1 MLNYSSWI
9 EIDLKQFKKNIL
21 LIRSYIKDTLF
32 CLCVKANAYGHGLIE
47 IAKVAERECV
57 DYLAVANLMEGI
69 KLREANIKLPILVLG
84 TFHEDQIKDLIDN
97 DLEITISSFFKAK
110 LVQEYSSKH
119 NKKSK
124 IHLKVDTGMGRIGVK
139 PNTAIS
145 LYKYLKDQKCFIVKG
160 IFSHL
165 ACADQKDHPIN
176 IFQIKTFDDFLNK
189 IKPDKSTILH
199 IANSAYLCNF
209 ENDLKDMV
217 RLGAL
222 PFGCYSKD
230 LPEKFESIKSIFSV
244 KSKVSYFKIVE
255 KDQGISYGYSF
266 ITKAKSRVVT
276 IPVGYGDGY
285 SRSLSNIGSVLIRGK
300 KFPIIGTVCM
310 DQFMV
315 DVSKGDAY
323 IGDEVVLIG
332 RQKNKEITIKEIATN
347 CKTISYEI
355 LCSFNERLPRVYKD

>member
-9 EIDLKQFKKNIL
+9 EIDLKQFKKNIQI
-21 LIRSYIKDTLF
+21 IRSYLKDALF

-47 IAKVAERECV
+47 IAKVAQKEKV
-57 DYLAVANLMEGI
+57 DCLAVANLMEGI

-84 TFHEDQIKDLIDN
+84 TFHEDQIKDLIDY

-110 LVQEYSSKH
+110 LVKDYCSKY
-119 NKKSK
+119 NKKCK
-124 IHLKVDTGMGRIGVK
+124 VHLKVDTGMGRIGVK
-139 PNTAIS
+139 PKTART
-145 LYKYLKDQKCFIVKG
+145 LYKYLKDQNSFIIRG

-165 ACADQKDHPIN
+165 ACAEQKDHPMNNIQIN
-176 IFQIKTFDDFLNK
+176 SFDDFLNK

-199 IANSAYLCNF
+199 MANSAYLCNF

-222 PFGCYSKD
+222 AFGCYSKD
-230 LPEKFESIKSIFSV
+230 LPTKFKDIKSIFSV

-266 ITKAKSRVVT
+266 ITKAKSNVVT

-285 SRSLSNIGSVLIRGK
+285 SRSLSNIGKVLIRGK
-300 KFPIIGTVCM
+300 KYPIIGIICM

-315 DVSKGDAY
+315 DVTNADAY

-332 RQKNKEITIKEIATN
+332 RQKNEEITIKEIADK

-355 LCSFNERLPRVYKD
+355 LCSFNERLPRVYKS

>member
-9 EIDLKQFKKNIL
+9 EIDLKQLKKNIL
-21 LIRSYIKDTLF
+21 LVNSYLKDSLL
-32 CLCVKANAYGHGLIE
+32 CLCVKANAYGLGLIE
-47 IAKVAERECV
+47 IAKVAENEKV
-57 DYLAVANLMEGI
+57 DYLAVANLMEGV
-69 KLREANIKLPILVLG
+69 KLREANIKLPVLVLG
-84 TFHEDQIKDLIDN
+84 TFHEDQIKDLIDY

-110 LVQEYSSKH
+110 LVQDYCTKY
-119 NKKSK
+119 NKKCK

-139 PNTAIS
+139 PITAIS
-145 LYKYLKDQKCFIVKG
+145 LHKYLKDQRCFIIKG

-176 IFQIKTFDDFLNK
+176 TIQTKTFDDFLSK
-189 IKPDKSTILH
+189 IQPDKSTILH

-230 LPEKFESIKSIFSV
+230 LPEKFKNIKPIFSV
-244 KSKVSYFKIVE
+244 KSKVSYFKIVG
-255 KDQGISYGYSF
+255 KDKGISYGYSF
-266 ITKAKSRVVT
+266 ITKAKSQIVT

-300 KFPIIGTVCM
+300 KYPIIGTICM

-332 RQKNKEITIKEIATN
+332 RQKDKEITIREIADE

>member
-9 EIDLKQFKKNIL
+9 EVDLKQFRKNIL
-21 LIRSYIKDTLF
+21 LIKSYIKDAFF

-47 IAKVAERECV
+47 IAKVAENEKV

-84 TFHEDQIKDLIDN
+84 TFHDDQIKDLIDY
-97 DLEITISSFFKAK
+97 DLEITISSYFKAK
-110 LVQEYSSKH
+110 LVQDYCTKY
-119 NKKSK
+119 NKKCK

-139 PNTAIS
+139 PTTAIS
-145 LYKYLKDQKCFIVKG
+145 LYKYIKDQKCFIIKG
-160 IFSHL
+160 IYSHL
-165 ACADQKDHPIN
+165 ACADQKEHPIN
-176 IFQIKTFDDFLNK
+176 NIQIKIFDDFLNK

-199 IANSAYLCNF
+199 IANTAYLCNF

-230 LPEKFESIKSIFSV
+230 LPKKFENIKSIFSV
-244 KSKVSYFKIVE
+244 KSKVSYFKVVE
-255 KDQGISYGYSF
+255 KDKGISYGYSF
-266 ITKAKSRVVT
+266 ITKAKSQIVT

-300 KFPIIGTVCM
+300 KHPIIGTICM

-315 DVSKGDAY
+315 DVSNTDAY

-332 RQKNKEITIKEIATN
+332 RQKDKEITIKEIADE

-355 LCSFNERLPRVYKD
+355 LCLFNERLPRVYID

>member
-21 LIRSYIKDTLF
+21 TIKSYLKDALF
-32 CLCVKANAYGHGLIE
+32 CLCVKANAYGHGLLE
-47 IAKVAERECV
+47 IAKVAEEEKI
-57 DYLAVANLMEGI
+57 DYLAVANLMEGM

-110 LVQEYSSKH
+110 LVRDYCYRY
-119 NKKSK
+119 NKKCK
-124 IHLKVDTGMGRIGVK
+124 VHLKVDTGMGRIGVR
-139 PNTAIS
+139 PNTAQS
-145 LYKYLKDQKCFIVKG
+145 LYKYLKDQKNFIIKG

-176 IFQIKTFDDFLNK
+176 DIQINIFDEFLKK
-189 IKPDKSTILH
+189 IKPERSIILH

-209 ENDLKDMV
+209 EKDLKDMV
-217 RLGAL
+217 RIGAL
-222 PFGCYSKD
+222 AFGCYNRD
-230 LPEKFESIKSIFSV
+230 LPEKFEGIKSIFSV
-244 KSKVSYFKIVE
+244 KSKVSYFKVVE
-255 KDQGISYGYSF
+255 KGRGISYGYSY
-266 ITKAKSRVVT
+266 ITKAKSRIVT
-276 IPVGYGDGY
+276 IPIGYGDGY
-285 SRSLSNIGSVLIRGK
+285 SRALSNKGSVLIRGK
-300 KFPIIGTVCM
+300 RFPIVGTICM

-332 RQKNKEITIKEIATN
+332 KQKDNEITIKEIAAQ

-355 LCSFNERLPRVYKD
+355 LCSFNERLPRVYKN

>member
-9 EIDLKQFKKNIL
+9 EIDLKQFKKNIQ
-21 LIRSYIKDTLF
+21 IIKNHLKDAYF
-32 CLCVKANAYGHGLIE
+32 CLCVKANAYGHGLRE
-47 IAKVAERECV
+47 IAKVAENEKV
-57 DYLAVANLMEGI
+57 NYLAVANLIEGI

-84 TFHEDQIKDLIDN
+84 TFHEDQIKDLIDY

-110 LVQEYSSKH
+110 LVQEYSSKY
-119 NKKSK
+119 NKKCK
-124 IHLKVDTGMGRIGVK
+124 VHLKVDTGMGRIGVK
-139 PNTAIS
+139 PKTAIA
-145 LYKYLKDQKCFIVKG
+145 LYKYLKNQKCFIIKG

-176 IFQIKTFDDFLNK
+176 TFQINAFDDFLNK
-189 IKPDKSTILH
+189 IKPEPSIIVH

-209 ENDLKDMV
+209 ENDQKDMA

-222 PFGCYSKD
+222 PFGCYSRD
-230 LPEKFESIKSIFSV
+230 LPEKFKDIKSIFSI
-244 KSKVSYFKIVE
+244 KSKVSYFKIVD

-266 ITKAKSRVVT
+266 ITKTKTNVAT

-285 SRSLSNIGSVLIRGK
+285 SRSLSNIGNVLIRGK
-300 KFPIIGTVCM
+300 KHPIIGTVCM

-315 DVSKGDAY
+315 DVTSGDAY

-332 RQKNKEITIKEIATN
+332 KQKNQEITIQEIADACN
-347 CKTISYEI
+347 TISYEI
-355 LCSFNERLPRVYKD
+355 LCSFNERLPRIYKG